1 MQEHGVVLIRKSLK
15 VWDLSCEMANLQ
27 QTPLLIK
34 KRRQCHEIL
43 DREIMTNNLT
53 VSCRWS
59 HSLSSYLHNH
69 LFHLIIFKFALLFT
83 WLLSFVFFLMVVTK
97 LMKNTCFWDILIPAR
112 ACLSVSG
119 QKARL
124 INFYNFWIAMQVSS
138 EHRSW
143 EKIERSPQFIWE
155 CQSSC
160 M

>member
-1 MQEHGVVLIRKSLK
+1 
-15 VWDLSCEMANLQ
+15 
-27 QTPLLIK
+27 
-34 KRRQCHEIL
+34 
-43 DREIMTNNLT
+43 MTNNLT

-69 LFHLIIFKFALLFT
+69 LFHLIIFEFALLFT

-124 INFYNFWIAMQVSS
+124 INFYNF
-138 EHRSW
+138 
-143 EKIERSPQFIWE
+143 
-155 CQSSC
+155 
-160 M
+160 